1 MKLDIYN
8 NNGTKISRKADLD
21 KKVFGVM
28 PNEHCVYL
36 TIKAELSAKRQGNS
50 SSKTKGEVRG
60 GGAKPWRQKGTGRA
74 RIGSLRNSSRV
85 HGGAAFGPKPHSH
98 SFKINKKVKKLA
110 KKSILSEKLSSGNI
124 MVIENFKLKNIS
136 TKEIDVMLTKF
147 KILDKKVNILIDEEN
162 KNLYL
167 SCRNLQDVRVSRI
180 REISTYDLLYSD
192 ILLIDEKALQF
203 FNEMS

>member
-1 MKLDIYN
+1 MKLEIYN
-8 NNGTKISRKADLD
+8 NNGGKISRKVDLD
-21 KKVFGVM
+21 KKVFGIV
-28 PNEHCVYL
+28 PNKHCVYL
-36 TIKAELSAKRQGNS
+36 TIKAELSAKRQGNA

-85 HGGAAFGPKPHSH
+85 HGGAAFGPKPHSY

-110 KKSILSEKLSSGNI
+110 KKSILSEKLSLGNI
-124 MVIENFKLKNIS
+124 LVIENFKLENIS
-136 TKEIDVMLTKF
+136 TKEINVMLEKF
-147 KILDKKVNILIDEEN
+147 KITDKKIHILINEEN

-167 SCRNLQDVRVSRI
+167 SCRNLQSVQVTRI
-180 REISTYDLLYSD
+180 QEISTYDLLNSD
-192 ILLIDEKALQF
+192 ILLIDEKALEF

>member
-8 NNGTKISRKADLD
+8 NNGSKISRKTDLD
-21 KKVFGVM
+21 KKVFGVI

-85 HGGAAFGPKPHSH
+85 HGGAAFGPKPHSY

-167 SCRNLQDVRVSRI
+167 SCRNLQDVQVSRI

>member
-8 NNGTKISRKADLD
+8 NNGSKISRKADLD

-85 HGGAAFGPKPHSH
+85 HGGVAFGPKPHSY

-110 KKSILSEKLSSGNI
+110 KKSILSEKLSSGHI

-136 TKEIDVMLTKF
+136 TREIDIMLKRF
-147 KILDKKVNILIDEEN
+147 KILDKKINILIDEDN